1 MRQKVKRKN
10 LNYSFYRID
19 KEKNIEV
26 FENAGWHF
34 NNIMTPR
41 QISLKLKTFAHTEYS
56 DDEFSSTDTI
66 RKNIENRKDL
76 KKSINLVIKSYVQ
89 KGNKNLKNQIL
100 IQKQVTNSLLSGVIF
115 SRTPENGAP
124 YFVINYTI
132 GSSTDA
138 VTKGLKTQTV
148 KIYRNIKKS
157 EIPIKW
163 KKLISAIIEIEKIFK
178 NNMLDIEFAITKN
191 NVIIFQVRPIT
202 SIPTLNFNE
211 IDNMFSKLIF

>member
-1 MRQKVKRKN
+1 M
-10 LNYSFYRID
+10 I
-19 KEKNIEV
+19 
-26 FENAGWHF
+26 W
-34 NNIMTPR
+34 
-41 QISLKLKTFAHTEYS
+41 
-56 DDEFSSTDTI
+56 
-66 RKNIENRKDL
+66 
-76 KKSINLVIKSYVQ
+76 
-89 KGNKNLKNQIL
+89 KNQIL

-178 NNMLDIEFAITKN
+178 NNIYFWYVYWKTWSNDPCFINFWIKKTDR
-191 NVIIFQVRPIT
+191 VQIF
-202 SIPTLNFNE
+202 
-211 IDNMFSKLIF
+211 